1 MAECWILK
9 KKRSVTDMSNPLSLS
24 ILIPVYNYD
33 VGPLVR
39 ALSEQCS
46 RKAVSFEIRIY
57 DDASDLDKKKVN
69 KKYATLPGVVYK
81 ELEQNI
87 GRSRIRNLLAREA
100 AYEELLFLD
109 CDCKIPS
116 KNFIEIYLLNN
127 TSDVVIGGT
136 IYAPDK
142 PKEKIYSLHWKAG
155 KFREERSANER
166 VDHPYHRVTLN
177 NIMILRDTFMHVM
190 LDESIVSYGHEDTKF
205 GQQLEEKRIPIRHID
220 NPVIHKGLNTN
231 IEYLEKTK
239 EAQDNLYRLYS
250 KQGYGA
256 ETGVVKAYKRL
267 EKFKLKRGFILFYR
281 LIQPI
286 IENNLNSGT
295 PSLFFFDLFKLYHF
309 IKEEREG

>member
-1 MAECWILK
+1 MAEYWILK
-9 KKRSVTDMSNPLSLS
+9 KKRSATGMSNPLSLS

-33 VGPLVR
+33 VGGLVR

-46 RKAVSFEIRIY
+46 RKAINFEIRLY
-57 DDASDLDKKKVN
+57 DDASDAEWKKVN
-69 KKYATLPGVVYK
+69 RKYQSLPGVAYK
-81 ELEQNI
+81 ELEQNL

-100 AYEELLFLD
+100 TYEELLFLD

-116 KNFIEIYLLNN
+116 RDFIEIYLLNN

-142 PKEKIYSLHWKAG
+142 PKDKKYTLHWKAG

-166 VDHPYHRVTLN
+166 VDHPYHSVTLN
-177 NIMILRDTFMHVM
+177 NIMILRETFLHVM

-231 IEYLEKTK
+231 EEYLEKTK

-267 EKFKLKRGFILFYR
+267 ERFGLKRGFVWFYR
-281 LIQPI
+281 LIQPFA
-286 IENNLNSGT
+286 ERNLRSGI

-309 IKEEREG
+309 IKEEWDD